1 LDKIL
6 RFPGPVCTITNLR
19 AAASSK
25 ARKEWTPPLVRD
37 AMESLASS
45 GDGNMK
51 VGEVVTLDR
60 TVAFVKRSPE
70 SVTNDRL
77 KKYTNITMEEYEQ
90 WFTLNDFNLPTGK
103 RNSIIAK
110 SRFSAEIQDFLNK
123 EN

>member
-1 LDKIL
+1 
-6 RFPGPVCTITNLR
+6 
-19 AAASSK
+19 
-25 ARKEWTPPLVRD
+25 
-37 AMESLASS
+37 METLASS
-45 GDGNMK
+45 GDDSMK

-60 TVAFVKRSPE
+60 TVPFVKRSPE
-70 SVTNDRL
+70 FVTNEML

-103 RNSIIAK
+103 RNSVIAK